1 MKEWISGQ
9 NSDGLGEGFEQR
21 PIETED
27 GDLHV
32 HFWNSG
38 NDYRIVTDGEIEREL
53 HPEKFETPPKRV
65 NTHPTLLGVGGG
77 EAAEL
82 HSVQEVAQFIY
93 EKGLHSDV
101 LITREDGTPF
111 ITTFGIFLDK
121 IADMDYREELL
132 KELVPLQ
139 MGEQDGGMGGMSM

>member
-21 PIETED
+21 PIETVD
-27 GDLHV
+27 GYIYV

-38 NDYRIVTDGEIEREL
+38 DEYFIVTADELQHQL
-53 HPEKFETPPKRV
+53 HPQTVFRGQSQ
-65 NTHPTLLGVGGG
+65 NDHPTLYGIGGG
-77 EAAEL
+77 ETAEL
-82 HSVQEVAQFIY
+82 HSVREVAQFIY
-93 EKGLHSDV
+93 QKGLHSDV
-101 LITREDGTPF
+101 LITKEGGTPF
-111 ITTFGIFLDK
+111 ITTFGIFIDK

-139 MGEQDGGMGGMSM
+139 MGEQDGNMSGMSM